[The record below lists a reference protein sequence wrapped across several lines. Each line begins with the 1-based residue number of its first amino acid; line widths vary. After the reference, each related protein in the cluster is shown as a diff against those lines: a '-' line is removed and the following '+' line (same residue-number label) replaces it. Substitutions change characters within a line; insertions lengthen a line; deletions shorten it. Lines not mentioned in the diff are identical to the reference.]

1 MQVLK
6 LLGSLLM
13 QQLLFDPCLYLVYL
27 LSHTQLNVAVYK
39 DRASVSAINSGGTA
53 IPPSYINDVADN
65 CFSTGISKSNETPP
79 I

>member
-1 MQVLK
+1 MLI
-6 LLGSLLM
+6 
-13 QQLLFDPCLYLVYL
+13 PCIPALTH
-27 LSHTQLNVAVYK
+27 SATNVAVYK

-79 I
+79 IKKVNAGKIIKFAIDL